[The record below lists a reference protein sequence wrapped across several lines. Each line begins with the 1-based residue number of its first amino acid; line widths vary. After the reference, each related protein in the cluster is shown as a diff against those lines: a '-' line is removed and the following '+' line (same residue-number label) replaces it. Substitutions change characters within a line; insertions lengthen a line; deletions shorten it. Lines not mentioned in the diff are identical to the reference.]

1 MVLNDAELVRAAQGG
16 DATSLGVLLERHRAP
31 LHALGLRILGHAPQA
46 QDAVQDAFLIALRNI
61 DRLREPQAVGAWL
74 RAILRN
80 VCLERLRQ
88 SRSEILVDELAGGL
102 EREPYESSTEDAID
116 RLALRDWVW
125 TALSELPEPL
135 RLTAML
141 RYFGRYTSYEEISSI
156 LGIPVGTVRSRLSRV
171 KAKLAEALLKTAG
184 LEHDEVRLLGESQ
197 NRYFAEAFDL
207 YNRKRDY
214 EAFVSPFSD
223 DLAWVYP
230 DGAVRHGR
238 AYSVHVFEADLEAG
252 MKMLP
257 TNVIAAKDVTVVE
270 ANFENPSDDP
280 SHCPPATSFV
290 FFYHDGWIHQLRQY
304 YAPRPENE
312 QREAKGSTT
321 EP

>member
-1 MVLNDAELVRAAQGG
+1 VVLNDAELVRAAQGG
-16 DATSLGVLLERHRAP
+16 DATSFGVLLERHRAP
-31 LHALGLRILGHAPQA
+31 LHALALRILGHAPQA

-80 VCLERLRQ
+80 LCLERLRQ
-88 SRSEILVDELAGGL
+88 SRSEILVGGLAGGL
-102 EREPYESSTEDAID
+102 EREPYESSPEEAIG

-135 RLTAML
+135 RVTAIL
-141 RYFGRYTSYEEISSI
+141 RYFGRYSSYKELSAV
-156 LGIPVGTVRSRLSRV
+156 LGVPVGTVRSRLSRA
-171 KAKLAEALLKTAG
+171 KAKLTDALLETAG

-197 NRYFAEAFDL
+197 SRYFAEAFDL

-223 DLAWVYP
+223 DLAWAYP
-230 DGAVRHGR
+230 DGTVHHGH
-238 AYSVHVFEADLEAG
+238 AHCLHVFEADLEAG
-252 MKMLP
+252 MKMHP
-257 TNVIAAKDVTVVE
+257 TKVIAAKDVTVVE
-270 ANFENPSDDP
+270 ADFENPSDDP

-290 FFYHDGWIHQLRQY
+290 FFYRDGWIRRLRQY
-304 YAPRPENE
+304 YAPRPE
-312 QREAKGSTT
+312 KG
-321 EP
+321 